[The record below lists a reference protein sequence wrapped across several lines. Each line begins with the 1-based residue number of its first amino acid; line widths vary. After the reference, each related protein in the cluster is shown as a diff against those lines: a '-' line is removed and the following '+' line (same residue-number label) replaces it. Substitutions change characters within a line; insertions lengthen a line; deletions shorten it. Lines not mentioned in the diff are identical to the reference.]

1 LSSSLHQANSVSN
14 SQQSLLLSYGIVTF
28 NTNDLMSNDQNE
40 RATSPPLDGSTLDRR
55 LNSDISLMSM
65 QQQQQG
71 STIYPFDSVLSS
83 SSAHI
88 FRTLSVSANNIGDIA
103 SGQIRTPHGSI
114 IVFDDHL
121 NDQTGTTYL
130 LGPPPVINDETISTN
145 LSRLSSFNLSASISR
160 SHLSHID
167 EEKVSSNDPYAL
179 VEPISQHHSPESSSL
194 ISLNNPLP
202 ISENSI
208 NYADIL
214 LPTHTN
220 NENMD
225 LNEQQQINNSDDIS
239 DEINDFEEQ
248 EREINELS
256 STKLYTDI
264 DFLQTQRRDRIVQS
278 AAKAK
283 LEDQT
288 PPFVL

>member
-1 LSSSLHQANSVSN
+1 
-14 SQQSLLLSYGIVTF
+14 
-28 NTNDLMSNDQNE
+28 MS
-40 RATSPPLDGSTLDRR
+40 
-55 LNSDISLMSM
+55 I
-65 QQQQQG
+65 QQQG

-88 FRTLSVSANNIGDIA
+88 FRTLSVSANNIGDMT
-103 SGQIRTPHGSI
+103 SGQIRTPHGSV

-145 LSRLSSFNLSASISR
+145 LSRLSSFNLTTSISR
-160 SHLSHID
+160 PHLSHID
-167 EEKVSSNDPYAL
+167 EEKVSTNDPYAL
-179 VEPISQHHSPESSSL
+179 VEPISQQHLPELSSPL
-194 ISLNNPLP
+194 ISLNNSLP
-202 ISENSI
+202 ISEKSI
-208 NYADIL
+208 NYVDLL
-214 LPTHTN
+214 LPVHIN

-225 LNEQQQINNSDDIS
+225 SNEQQQQINNSDDIS

-248 EREINELS
+248 ERETNELS